1 MKKTYKYILCNYS
14 KVSYILN
21 IYPGLEKNET
31 VPIPDLAEPRIPS
44 QNEKLEAVQFSI
56 PSGVGTSSYRND
68 VVCCISYDKN
78 ELSLLGFLHKCIA
91 ISCFKKVRV

>member
-31 VPIPDLAEPRIPS
+31 VPIPDLAEPRVPS
-44 QNEKLEAVQFSI
+44 QNEKQEAVQFSI
-56 PSGVGTSSYRND
+56 LSGVGTSSYRDD
-68 VVCCISYDKN
+68 VMCCRSYDKN
-78 ELSLLGFLHKCIA
+78 VIGYALKLIRFLAQVYSAFLL
-91 ISCFKKVRV
+91 

>member
-21 IYPGLEKNET
+21 IYSGLEKNET
-31 VPIPDLAEPRIPS
+31 VPIPDLAEPRVPS

-56 PSGVGTSSYRND
+56 PSGVGTSSYRN
-68 VVCCISYDKN
+68 VCCRSYNKN
-78 ELSLLGFLHKCIA
+78 VIGYALKLIMFLAQVYSGFLL
-91 ISCFKKVRV
+91 

>member
-21 IYPGLEKNET
+21 IYSGLEKNET
-31 VPIPDLAEPRIPS
+31 VPIPDLAEPRVPS

-68 VVCCISYDKN
+68 VVCCRSYNKN
-78 ELSLLGFLHKCIA
+78 VIGYARKLIRFLAQVYSGFLL
-91 ISCFKKVRV
+91 

>member
-31 VPIPDLAEPRIPS
+31 VPIPDLAEPRVPS
-44 QNEKLEAVQFSI
+44 QNEKQEAVQFSI
-56 PSGVGTSSYRND
+56 LSGVGTSSYRND
-68 VVCCISYDKN
+68 VMCCRSYDKN
-78 ELSLLGFLHKCIA
+78 VIGYALKLIRFLAQVSSAFLL
-91 ISCFKKVRV
+91 

>member
-31 VPIPDLAEPRIPS
+31 VPIPDLAEPRVPS
-44 QNEKLEAVQFSI
+44 QNEKQEAVKFSI
-56 PSGVGTSSYRND
+56 LSGVGTSSYRDD
-68 VVCCISYDKN
+68 VMCCRSYDKN
-78 ELSLLGFLHKCIA
+78 VIGYALKLIRFLAQVYSAFLL
-91 ISCFKKVRV
+91 